1 VTPALALVVMAGASG
16 MGAPLTE
23 TEAVATAL
31 RNSPQVK
38 FRGHYVDEA
47 KALTDVGLSW
57 NNPHLRVGGLRYDE
71 LIGPVV
77 DRRTYGDHP
86 FYHTSIALRWSPPDL
101 GERGARRAEGL
112 ANEANANMELTIARR
127 DTAALVRR
135 LYAQILNYDEQLALD
150 REVIDQRAKL
160 RALVKSRI
168 EQQAATL
175 LEQSLTEVDYLDART
190 EFAEIEVRRR
200 AAYDELL
207 VQLGVPA
214 GETVQLATSN
224 QDVCTA
230 PEAAPKLAERA
241 HAANP
246 RLRLIEAQD
255 RAVDAERT
263 RRWLD
268 LVPWFD
274 YLQVGYGMAGDNK
287 PSYIALQFQLTLPL
301 FDWKR
306 PHRRALAARHEG
318 LAERIHAEDRML
330 SDLVLRA
337 SAAQAEQAALV
348 ERYREAASVVEGG
361 LTHLREALEQGRV
374 SNLFEVVQLQTRLLA
389 TKRSYL
395 RAHLECKLQK
405 IELDRITSMGL
416 EN

>member
-1 VTPALALVVMAGASG
+1 MIPALALVMMVGASG
-16 MGAPLTE
+16 VGAPLTE
-23 TEAVATAL
+23 SEAVATAL

-112 ANEANANMELTIARR
+112 ANEANATMELTIARR

-135 LYAQILNYDEQLALD
+135 LYAQILSYDEQLALD
-150 REVIDQRAKL
+150 REVIEQRAKQ

-175 LEQSLTEVDYLDART
+175 LEQSLTEVDYLDAQT

-207 VQLGVPA
+207 VQLGLPA

-224 QDVCTA
+224 QNACTA

-246 RLRLIEAQD
+246 RLHLIEAQD

-268 LVPWFD
+268 LVPWID
-274 YLQVGYGMAGDNK
+274 YLQVGYGMAGDDN
-287 PSYIALQFQLTLPL
+287 PSYVAFQFQLTLPI

-337 SAAQAEQAALV
+337 TAAQAEQAALV
-348 ERYREAASVVEGG
+348 ERYRAAASVVEGG
-361 LTHLREALEQGRV
+361 LNLLRKALEQGRV

-395 RAHLECKLQK
+395 RANLECKLQK
-405 IELDRITSMGL
+405 IELDRLTNTEL
-416 EN
+416 KD

>member
-1 VTPALALVVMAGASG
+1 VTPALALVAMVGAAGV
-16 MGAPLTE
+16 GAPLTE
-23 TEAVATAL
+23 AEAVATAL

-38 FRGHYVDEA
+38 FRGHFVDEA

-57 NNPHLRVGGLRYDE
+57 NNPHLRVGGMRYDE
-71 LIGPVV
+71 LVGPVI

-86 FYHTSIALRWSPPDL
+86 FYHTSVALRWSPPDL

-112 ANEANANMELTIARR
+112 ANEANANMELAIARR

-135 LYAQILNYDEQLALD
+135 LHAQILNYDEQLTLD

-190 EFAEIEVRRR
+190 ELAEIEVRRR

-207 VQLGVPA
+207 VQLGLPA

-224 QDVCTA
+224 QDTCTT
-230 PEAAPKLAERA
+230 PEAASKLAERA

-274 YLQVGYGMAGDNK
+274 YLQVGYGMAGDDNPVTSLFSSNSPCHSSTGSVRIAVPWLRDTRGL
-287 PSYIALQFQLTLPL
+287 PSASTRKTACCRIWCCAPAQR
-301 FDWKR
+301 R
-306 PHRRALAARHEG
+306 PSR
-318 LAERIHAEDRML
+318 
-330 SDLVLRA
+330 
-337 SAAQAEQAALV
+337 
-348 ERYREAASVVEGG
+348 
-361 LTHLREALEQGRV
+361 
-374 SNLFEVVQLQTRLLA
+374 RLLSNA
-389 TKRSYL
+389 I
-395 RAHLECKLQK
+395 AKLPRWWK
-405 IELDRITSMGL
+405 GD
-416 EN
+416 

>member
-16 MGAPLTE
+16 LGAPLTE
-23 TEAVATAL
+23 ADAVATAL

-38 FRGHYVDEA
+38 FRGHFVDEA
-47 KALTDVGLSW
+47 KALTEAGLSW
-57 NNPHLRVGGLRYDE
+57 NNPHLRVGGMRYDE
-71 LIGPVV
+71 LVAPVV

-86 FYHTSIALRWSPPDL
+86 LYHTSVALRWSPPDL

-112 ANEANANMELTIARR
+112 ANEANANMELAIARR

-135 LYAQILNYDEQLALD
+135 LHAQILNYDEQLALD
-150 REVIDQRAKL
+150 HEVIDQRAKL

-190 EFAEIEVRRR
+190 ELAEIEVRRR

-207 VQLGVPA
+207 VQLGLPT
-214 GETVQLATSN
+214 GENVQLAASN
-224 QDVCTA
+224 QDTCAA

-274 YLQVGYGMAGDNK
+274 YLQVGYGMAGDNN
-287 PSYIALQFQLTLPL
+287 PSYIAFQFQLTLPL
-301 FDWKR
+301 FDWKG

-361 LTHLREALEQGRV
+361 LSHLRAALEQGRV

-405 IELDRITSMGL
+405 IELDRITSTGL

>member
-16 MGAPLTE
+16 VGAPLTE

-135 LYAQILNYDEQLALD
+135 LYAQILSYDEQLALD

-160 RALVKSRI
+160 RVLVKSRI

-207 VQLGVPA
+207 IQLGLPA
-214 GETVQLATSN
+214 GEAVQLATSN
-224 QDVCTA
+224 QDVCAA

-274 YLQVGYGMAGDNK
+274 YLQVGYGMAGDDK

-405 IELDRITSMGL
+405 IELDRITSTGF

>member
-1 VTPALALVVMAGASG
+1 MTPVLALVVMASASG
-16 MGAPLTE
+16 VGAPLTE
-23 TEAVATAL
+23 AEAVAAAL

-38 FRGHYVDEA
+38 LRGHLVDEA

-71 LIGPVV
+71 LLGPVV
-77 DRRTYGDHP
+77 DRRTYGEHP
-86 FYHTSIALRWSPPDL
+86 FYHTSVALRWSPPDL

-112 ANEANANMELTIARR
+112 ANEANANMELAIARR
-127 DTAALVRR
+127 DIAALVRR

-207 VQLGVPA
+207 IQLGLPA
-214 GETVQLATSN
+214 GEAVQLATSN
-224 QDVCTA
+224 QDACTA

-337 SAAQAEQAALV
+337 NAAQAEQAALV
-348 ERYREAASVVEGG
+348 ERYREASSVVEGG

-389 TKRSYL
+389 TKRSFL
-395 RAHLECKLQK
+395 RANLECKLQK
-405 IELDRITSMGL
+405 IELDRLTSTGL